1 MTRTTTAPVR
11 RGREPGEVF
20 GAGFTMFADMLLI
33 GLLTTLACL
42 PVVTAPAAFAAASG
56 TLRRAAE
63 TGTPADLGAFV
74 RRLRAGTTLRTLAA
88 GLLLPIAAVVLLVDA
103 ALLRSDLPGAAA
115 LAPALVL
122 LALGGAVVALRCT
135 ALPEDRRL
143 SPRAGL
149 SRTLDDPRGS
159 ALLLAAVILAG
170 LLMWSTPLLLPLL
183 PGPLAFAATVVDLRA
198 PERAVRDD

>member
-1 MTRTTTAPVR
+1 MTRTTTAPAR

-20 GAGFTMFADMLLI
+20 GAGFTMFADMLLM

-63 TGTPADLGAFV
+63 TGTPADLGGFV
-74 RRLRAGTTLRTLAA
+74 RRLRARTTVRSLAA
-88 GLLLPIAAVVLLVDA
+88 GLLLPLVAVVVLVDV
-103 ALLRSDLPGAAA
+103 ALLRSDLPGAAVM
-115 LAPALVL
+115 APALVL
-122 LALGGAVVALRCT
+122 LTLGGAVVALRST
-135 ALPEDRRL
+135 ALPEDSQL
-143 SPRAGL
+143 SLRTGL
-149 SRTLDDPRGS
+149 LRTLEDARGS
-159 ALLLAAVILAG
+159 ALLLAAILLAG

-198 PERAVRDD
+198 PERSGAPD